1 MSDASGT
8 NSDTGG
14 SGQNT
19 HSRETNNNYYN
30 NNRPRNAVV
39 GMENLTL
46 ITCSRTPA
54 LNLKKVKEVIQY
66 KVIQEARDGFLAAAL
81 LNGGLTQTA
90 SLSELSQDRIFF
102 CATQGVQ
109 EHVNGRKLLGR

>member
-19 HSRETNNNYYN
+19 RSRETNNNYYN

-46 ITCSRTPA
+46 IPRSRT
-54 LNLKKVKEVIQY
+54 LTLDLRN
-66 KVIQEARDGFLAAAL
+66 QE
-81 LNGGLTQTA
+81 TA
-90 SLSELSQDRIFF
+90 SWLRRCLMGD
-102 CATQGVQ
+102 
-109 EHVNGRKLLGR
+109 